1 MTPEEANK
9 IAVSITEK
17 YYQPGS
23 GVTYV
28 EAISDALLK
37 AAEAGSI
44 AGAEDMRVKCLNEF
58 SRWIRSSTA
67 TSYLDL
73 VHSIRALTP
82 NPIEAVYKSGAV
94 DTQGNTVNS
103 LMDWLIKKLGYKIV
117 PVHRDWKTVERAASA
132 SGDDLAEA

>member
-1 MTPEEANK
+1 MTPDEANK

-37 AAEAGSI
+37 AAEAESI
-44 AGAEDMRVKCLNEF
+44 AGAEDMRERCLNEF

-67 TSYLDL
+67 TSFLDL
-73 VHSIRALTP
+73 VHSVRALTP
-82 NPIEAVYKSGAV
+82 LSPSPNPLAVEEARRRLEEHDKI
-94 DTQGNTVNS
+94 S
-103 LMDWLIKKLGYKIV
+103 LCSPKHPCLRRKKL
-117 PVHRDWKTVERAASA
+117 AAA
-132 SGDDLAEA
+132 LAKAEGKVTP